1 MADLVKGL
9 RQAGIAKHK
18 EGDFKAALAL
28 YARAMAFAPDDAE
41 TLTNMGVILRQT
53 KQFHEALALQRRA
66 ITIAP
71 ENRAIRVNCAN
82 ILEDTGHHD
91 EAADLR
97 RSLLEDEPNS
107 SPNQALLVRSLRNA
121 GRVDEA
127 RALLDTYL
135 AGDNP
140 GPELRLEHG
149 IFQLAYGHYAEGFRH
164 YLARR
169 EAKLVDLP
177 EVNLPRWT
185 GQPLKGKRVL
195 FLPEQG
201 IGDTINFVRFLPY
214 LKDRGAEVHLITRPP
229 MHRLL
234 QTLPEA
240 DAVLSEP
247 VKGAG
252 YHYWTSGLDVPVDYF
267 HFRDDVP
274 PPLRPTPP
282 QDSRKRAGMFTAA
295 HADRFKVGCVWR
307 GAEGYDRNAM
317 RSMPHG
323 LMRELAE
330 VPEVQLFSLYKGP
343 ALDAYLADGSAATML
358 DTASTDRDLADCAAM
373 IEAMDLVVTVDTVT
387 AHIAG
392 TLGKPVWNLLHWE
405 PFWLY
410 GPQGDTTP
418 WYDTMRLFRQT
429 APFDWSDVM
438 AEVRRDLTT
447 RAAEFARERG
457 T

>member
-1 MADLVKGL
+1 MADLVKSL

-18 EGDFKAALAL
+18 AGEFKAALAL
-28 YARAMAFAPDDAE
+28 YARAMTFAPDDAE

-66 ITIAP
+66 IGIAP

-107 SPNQALLVRSLRNA
+107 SPNQALLARSLRNA

-135 AGDNP
+135 AGDDP

-149 IFQLAYGHYAEGFRH
+149 ILQLSCGHYAEGFRH

-185 GQPLKGKRVL
+185 GQPLKEKRVL

-201 IGDTINFVRFLPY
+201 MGDTINFVRFLPY
-214 LKDRGAEVHLITRPP
+214 LKERGAEVHLITRPP

-274 PPLRPTPP
+274 HPCAPRRLRTAENGPGCSQRHMLTGSRSVVSGMVRKAMIAMPCVPCLMGSCGNLRRFPEFSSFRSTRVRRWMPISQMAAPRPCSIPPARIATWP
-282 QDSRKRAGMFTAA
+282 TAA
-295 HADRFKVGCVWR
+295 R
-307 GAEGYDRNAM
+307 
-317 RSMPHG
+317 
-323 LMRELAE
+323 
-330 VPEVQLFSLYKGP
+330 
-343 ALDAYLADGSAATML
+343 
-358 DTASTDRDLADCAAM
+358 
-373 IEAMDLVVTVDTVT
+373 
-387 AHIAG
+387 
-392 TLGKPVWNLLHWE
+392 
-405 PFWLY
+405 
-410 GPQGDTTP
+410 
-418 WYDTMRLFRQT
+418 
-429 APFDWSDVM
+429 
-438 AEVRRDLTT
+438 
-447 RAAEFARERG
+447 
-457 T
+457 